1 MGRIKTLLAKRIAG
15 KLVKE
20 YVQEFTSE
28 FDKNKTLVEKYTNVS
43 STKMRN
49 IIAGYTARLVK
60 QRTILEKEP
69 RRRVQQED
77 LSKFYE

>member
-1 MGRIKTLLAKRIAG
+1 MGRIKTLLVKRIAG

-20 YVQEFTSE
+20 HVQEFTSE